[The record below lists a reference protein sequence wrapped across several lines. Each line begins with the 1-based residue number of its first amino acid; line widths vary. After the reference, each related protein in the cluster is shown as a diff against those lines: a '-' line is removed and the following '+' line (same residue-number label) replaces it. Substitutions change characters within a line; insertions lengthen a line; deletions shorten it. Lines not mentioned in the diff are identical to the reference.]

1 MIFAITRTTVLHP
14 HSASKKSL
22 TTTKQQKDAPSL
34 IFANISWWI
43 FLSKE
48 ISIQETQYS
57 LELFSSVYPNRFAP
71 QMEFVLSL
79 TKTSIFQE
87 PKYQPYSHALLL
99 SAFQETDNREFH
111 KKWFSWSEK
120 PPPIQNRQF
129 LSNFQILVYSTALYP
144 YE

>member
-1 MIFAITRTTVLHP
+1 MILKDALEITRTSLTPSQRL
-14 HSASKKSL
+14 KKSL
-22 TTTKQQKDAPSL
+22 TTTKQQKDAPLL
-34 IFANISWWI
+34 IFETSLDV

-48 ISIQETQYS
+48 ISIQETEYS
-57 LELFSSVYPNRFAP
+57 LLNYSLSVYPNRFAP

-129 LSNFQILVYSTALYP
+129 YRISRY
-144 YE
+144 